1 MDDPWGSPWAASDA
15 PPKTE
20 LARPT
25 LPETLLSPPP
35 RAFVGSLSISPGQ
48 SPWAEDGAF
57 GDWGTWG
64 DSALQ
69 QHPTTP
75 RLDGS
80 GRASPFA
87 WPGSTATSPG
97 LKPLPRSRT
106 SSIFRQSSPD
116 PWAAESSLNN
126 RRNTGSSLAPSIQED
141 AASKQDRWSREGVT
155 RPTGLGIEIGRCD
168 VVENEAELKEEALA
182 KVVEHELDEPPVPP
196 VITGPQDLGKS
207 TAKSIL
213 NNDVQETSPR
223 PSSTF
228 SHTSSREID
237 RQDSPITSIDEDTK
251 SRRQGLSRKPS
262 KVQELVGMY
271 NGLAKATTEEL
282 QSVDKQDITRRGKG
296 AEGSPNP
303 NIARGEDDDGADFG
317 GFEDA
322 GQGDAGSRPGSSA
335 ASAVSDRSSTPKAA
349 GEDNVPQIPAINA
362 TEPQSPPPKTTSAMK
377 ELVDKFG
384 PINFDV
390 DLGALDKLSPPVES
404 DEEPE
409 GHTEVPDRLVTDS
422 FTSISERKAWHR
434 ISRFGSLRK
443 HDSGD
448 EENYHRVTWSN
459 SEARD
464 ETLKIVRRWMEEDS
478 YTGRAILGGSKRTSV
493 FNWDSNAVPIDLN
506 TIFGRKSA
514 HSRTSSVQQPR
525 DSTASSIRSIGSP
538 SVPMTASRTSVSSLN
553 PSEIPSTPVA
563 SFGWSSNAHES
574 PKVDKTIPTEK
585 SRYSLEPPSQ
595 PSVSTLS
602 ARVTAPSPIQ
612 PPRPPQPSQQRTSM
626 GDKASDDDDDDWG
639 EMVSSPE
646 VETHPSIEGI
656 ISATTESSQPQKQ
669 PQDIPVPQT
678 PAGIDPRNFADLS
691 VFEVPA
697 SVSKPSQAG
706 DHPEKTSSS
715 PPTTGKSRPQR
726 QPHNIPIPKTPTDN
740 SWTFGEFSVFKALVG
755 ASKASDSLEKA
766 PSSSPAAQK
775 SQPQKLTQDIPIP
788 QTPAG
793 NPWDFSDLSVF
804 EAPDSASK
812 AGDPLER
819 VPSFP
824 PTAGQEPHDTDVSAT
839 VTVPSVAS
847 SVQMTET
854 SLPAPKAVLGPI
866 EDAGAQRGQDEIVR
880 RIVQDLPDLSYM
892 LR

>member
-35 RAFVGSLSISPGQ
+35 RAFIGSLSSSPGQ
-48 SPWAEDGAF
+48 SPWAEDGGF

-64 DSALQ
+64 DSAFQ

-75 RLDGS
+75 KLDGS
-80 GRASPFA
+80 GRVSPFA

-116 PWAAESSLNN
+116 PWAAESSLDN
-126 RRNTGSSLAPSIQED
+126 RRNTVSSLSPSIQED
-141 AASKQDRWSREGVT
+141 AGSKKDRWSREGVT

-168 VVENEAELKEEALA
+168 LVKDEAELKEEALA
-182 KVVEHELDEPPVPP
+182 KVAENELDEPPVPP
-196 VITGPQDLGKS
+196 VITEPQDLEKS
-207 TAKSIL
+207 NTKSIL
-213 NNDVQETSPR
+213 NNDVPETSPR

-282 QSVDKQDITRRGKG
+282 QSVDKQDNTRRGKS
-296 AEGSPNP
+296 AEGSPNQDT
-303 NIARGEDDDGADFG
+303 ARGEDDGSADFG
-317 GFEDA
+317 DFEDA
-322 GQGDAGSRPGSSA
+322 GQGDEDSGPGSSA

-349 GEDNVPQIPAINA
+349 DEDNASQIPAIKA

-384 PINFDV
+384 PITFDI
-390 DLGALDKLSPPVES
+390 DLGALDKLCAPVEP

-422 FTSISERKAWHR
+422 FTSISERKTWYR
-434 ISRFGSLRK
+434 ISRFGSVRK

-478 YTGRAILGGSKRTSV
+478 YTGRATLGGSKRTSV
-493 FNWDSNAVPIDLN
+493 FNWDSNAAPIDLN

-525 DSTASSIRSIGSP
+525 NSTASSMHSIGSP

-553 PSEIPSTPVA
+553 PSEMPSTPVA
-563 SFGWSSNAHES
+563 SFGWSSNVHES
-574 PKVDKTIPTEK
+574 PKVDKKISIEK
-585 SRYSLEPPSQ
+585 SRYSLEPPSR
-595 PSVSTLS
+595 PSVSALS

-612 PPRPPQPSQQRTSM
+612 PPQPPQQQTSM
-626 GDKASDDDDDDWG
+626 GDKASDDDDDWG

-646 VETHPSIEGI
+646 VETHPSIEER

-669 PQDIPVPQT
+669 PKDIPVPQT
-678 PAGIDPRNFADLS
+678 PTGIDPWTFADLS
-691 VFEVPA
+691 VFEAP
-697 SVSKPSQAG
+697 VS
-706 DHPEKTSSS
+706 
-715 PPTTGKSRPQR
+715 
-726 QPHNIPIPKTPTDN
+726 
-740 SWTFGEFSVFKALVG
+740 
-755 ASKASDSLEKA
+755 ASKARDSLGKA
-766 PSSSPAAQK
+766 PSSPPAAQK
-775 SQPQKLTQDIPIP
+775 SQPKKLSQDIPIP

-793 NPWDFSDLSVF
+793 NPWDFADLSVF
-804 EAPDSASK
+804 EAPASASK

-824 PTAGQEPHDTDVSAT
+824 PTAEPELHDTNVSAT

-847 SVQMTET
+847 SVQMADT

-866 EDAGAQRGQDEIVR
+866 EDTGAQRGQDEIIR